1 MTSAG
6 KVARRWLLLGH
17 RWLGIGTG
25 LFFALWIGSGLV
37 MLYVPFPNFTRAERL
52 AHLAPLAWDRV
63 QVGPDTALAAA
74 GNSPAS
80 TAISLEMCGDVP
92 VYRLMG
98 ADGRRLTVSAM
109 TGAIRAP
116 IDGDEARR
124 IAGGAHSETVWRDQ
138 WTVTARYDP
147 LRPFHKVA
155 LGDGAGTELYVSAE
169 TGEIALDTTRWER
182 GWNWVGAVTHWVY
195 LTPLRARPEAW
206 RQVVLWMSGIA
217 CATAFT
223 GVAIGIWRVRLRR
236 RYRGGSVSPYR
247 GLALWHHGFGLLG
260 GLSLVTFIASGW
272 LSMNP
277 NRWFSSLAPPE
288 PILAAYAGRPG
299 RINLQPADLA
309 PLGGGILRQMR
320 FVAIGGRWWVIR
332 ERDGGPDVASAGTA
346 TGHAQSGA
354 SQPDSLDAAAI
365 TAAAAHAVAGGH
377 LVAVEP
383 VSAYDAYW
391 YPHGDERPLP
401 VLRLSF
407 DDPAATWLHVD
418 PRDGTILNRLD
429 RSGRIN
435 RWLFDAPHRLD
446 LPGLVTRPAAR
457 DAVQWLLNALGA
469 GIALTGLVAGG
480 RRLARAKAQR

>member
-25 LFFALWIGSGLV
+25 LVFALWIGSGLV
-37 MLYVPFPNFTRAERL
+37 MLYVPFPSFTRAERL
-52 AHLAPLAWDRV
+52 AHLAPLAWERV
-63 QVGPDTALAAA
+63 QVGPEAALIAA
-74 GNSPAS
+74 GNPTAS
-80 TAISLEMCGDVP
+80 AAIALEMSGDVP
-92 VYRLMG
+92 VYRLTG
-98 ADGRRLTVSAM
+98 ADGHRLAVSAM
-109 TGAIRAP
+109 TGAVREP
-116 IDGDEARR
+116 IDGNEARR
-124 IAGGAHSETVWRDQ
+124 IAGGVHSVTVWRDQ

-155 LGDGAGTELYVSAE
+155 LGDGAGTELYVSAR

-206 RQVVLWMSGIA
+206 RQVVLWVSGIA
-217 CATAFT
+217 SATALT
-223 GVAIGIWRVRLRR
+223 GSVIGIWRVRLRR
-236 RYRGGSVSPYR
+236 RYRGGSVTPYR

-260 GLSLVTFIASGW
+260 GLGLVTFILSGW

-288 PILAAYAGRPG
+288 PILAAYAGVPG
-299 RINLQPADLA
+299 RIALRPADLA
-309 PLGGGILRQMR
+309 VLADGPLRQMR
-320 FVAIGGRWWVIR
+320 FVTIGGRWWVIR
-332 ERDGGPDVASAGTA
+332 ERDGGPDAVPASAA
-346 TGHAQSGA
+346 TGDDRSAA
-354 SQPDSLDAAAI
+354 SRHDSFDAAAI
-365 TAAAAHAVAGGH
+365 SSAAADAVAGGH
-377 LVAVEP
+377 LVAVER

-407 DDPAATWLHVD
+407 DDPAATWLHID

-429 RSGRIN
+429 RSGRVN

-446 LPGLVTRPAAR
+446 LPGLVTRPTAR
-457 DAVQWLLNALGA
+457 DAAQWLLNALGA
-469 GIALTGLVAGG
+469 GIVLTGLVAGG
-480 RRLARAKAQR
+480 RRLARAKVRR